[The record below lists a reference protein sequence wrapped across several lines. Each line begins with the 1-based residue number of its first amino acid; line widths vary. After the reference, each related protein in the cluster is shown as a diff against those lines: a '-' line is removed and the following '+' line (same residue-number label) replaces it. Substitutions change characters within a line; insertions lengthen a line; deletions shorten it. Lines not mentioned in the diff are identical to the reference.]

1 MFLGY
6 LEKEAKEKEEKI
18 NKLKLV
24 AVKAKKELES
34 SRKEVSWLKN
44 AKFVNLTF

>member
-24 AVKAKKELES
+24 AVKAKKEQDS
-34 SRKEVSWLKN
+34 SRKEVS
-44 AKFVNLTF
+44 

>member
-24 AVKAKKELES
+24 AVKATKELDS
-34 SRKEVSWLKN
+34 SRKEVS
-44 AKFVNLTF
+44 